1 MSAEKL
7 SISLD
12 RDLASEVRSAAADDG
27 VSIAMWLTDAA
38 EAKARQRHLRQ
49 ALDAYASDFGELD
62 DEEIERLI
70 AEARGGSVVT
80 RPGAA

>member
-1 MSAEKL
+1 MGAEKL

-12 RDLASEVRSAAADDG
+12 ADLASEVRSAAADDG
-27 VSIAMWLTDAA
+27 VSISTWLADAA

-49 ALDAYASDFGELD
+49 ALDAYASEFGELD

-70 AEARGGSVVT
+70 AQARRGSVVT